1 VDLDGSSKLSESP
14 KQGITGKGTVT
25 LAFAALFAITLVTV
39 HVIEPETNFGP
50 ISLYSL
56 GPFGIVMRIGF
67 VVLALAFFSMVAG
80 LRGHVR
86 PTTLYSVDLI
96 MLSLA
101 GAGLVTVGAF
111 NTDAPGTAPTLSGLI
126 HSSAAN
132 IWSICALVGIILF
145 AVAFRQDGRSLA
157 IGRLSRNLGIT
168 LMITYLGGFF
178 VFGTYLAAVQPRL
191 FFSLVVLWVCFIAN
205 QLRSGKL
212 TSVAIV
218 SSND

>member
-1 VDLDGSSKLSESP
+1 LGESP
-14 KQGITGKGTVT
+14 KQGVTGKGTVT

-67 VVLALAFFSMVAG
+67 VVLALALFSLVAG
-80 LRGHVR
+80 LRGRAR
-86 PTTLYSVDLI
+86 PTILYNVDLI

-101 GAGLVTVGAF
+101 GAGLVTVGVF
-111 NTDAPGTAPTLSGLI
+111 NTDAPGATPTLSGLI

-132 IWSICALVGIILF
+132 IWSICALVGILLF
-145 AVAFRQDGRSLA
+145 AVAFRQEGRSLA

-168 LMITYLGGFF
+168 IMITYLGGFF
-178 VFGTYLAAVQPRL
+178 VFGTYLAPIQPRL

-212 TSVAIV
+212 TTATIV